1 VKAVVCREY
10 GPPSLLRV
18 EEVPDPEPGA
28 GEVVV
33 DVRAASV
40 NFPDVL
46 VVENRYQLKPE
57 LPFSP
62 GSEAAGV
69 VRAVGSGVERVKRGD
84 AVVAITLLGAFAE
97 QVKTDARRVL
107 PMPPGMDFVT
117 AAAFPLAFGT
127 ADHALVDRAAL
138 QANETLLVLG
148 AAGGAGLAA
157 IDVGTAIGARVI
169 ACASTEAKLSICREH
184 GADAMIDYEREPFRD
199 RLRELAPGGVDVVF
213 DPVGGRYTEP
223 ALRSCAWRGRFLVVG
238 FASGEIPRVR
248 LNLALLKGCSIVGVF
263 WGDFVRREPDAFA
276 RSMARLHQWY
286 AEGLLKVQVS
296 QTLRLDEAPRALEM
310 MAARQIVGKVVLVP

>member
-1 VKAVVCREY
+1 MKAVVCREY

-18 EEVPDPEPGA
+18 EEVPDPDPEPGA
-28 GEVVV
+28 GEVVI
-33 DVRAASV
+33 DVRAASL

-46 VVENRYQLKPE
+46 IVQNRYQLKPE

-62 GSEAAGV
+62 GSEAAGIV
-69 VRAVGSGVERVKRGD
+69 S
-84 AVVAITLLGAFAE
+84 
-97 QVKTDARRVL
+97 TDARRVL
-107 PMPPGMDFVT
+107 PMPSGMDFVT
-117 AAAFPLAFGT
+117 AAAFPLVFGT
-127 ADHALVDRAAL
+127 ADHALIDRAAL
-138 QANETLLVLG
+138 QPRETLLVLG
-148 AAGGAGLAA
+148 ASGGAGFAA

-169 ACASTEAKLSICREH
+169 AGASTEAR
-184 GADAMIDYEREPFRD
+184 R
-199 RLRELAPGGVDVVF
+199 RLRELAPGGGDVVF

-238 FASGEIPRVR
+238 FASSEIPRVP

-276 RSMARLHQWY
+276 RSMARLHRWY
-286 AEGLLKVQVS
+286 AEGRLKVSVS
-296 QTLRLDEAPRALEM
+296 QTVKLDEAPRALEM